1 MNALSGGRSKRYFR
15 ISEHPSSA
23 MDIKPH
29 LLRGT
34 GTSVASFGPCVS
46 ALAVQN
52 FSSFFVAYCKRP
64 LPRRHTRQPEG
75 STQHLVS
82 GNSGYEVGRSA
93 SVALGT
99 ACLFAVIHPPRG

>member
-1 MNALSGGRSKRYFR
+1 
-15 ISEHPSSA
+15 

-64 LPRRHTRQPEG
+64 WPRRHTRQPEG
-75 STQHLVS
+75 STQHLFS
-82 GNSGYEVGRSA
+82 GNSGYELEGPRQLLLAQLASLPSSTHLMAERLSLSDAVG
-93 SVALGT
+93 
-99 ACLFAVIHPPRG
+99 P